1 RLRHMLVQGAG
12 LAACTK
18 RALPRGPGRARHAVC
33 ARKSARSTTSS
44 PEPPRRRRMTLRSGS
59 RPRGP
64 PEVTMHRPRGVF
76 AGLATLDVIH
86 RVDASPGPDEK
97 VTALSQFVAAGGPAA
112 NAAVTFAALGGH
124 AVLLTALGRS
134 PIAGTI
140 SAELTEHGV
149 EVIDVAPDLDG
160 GAPVSAVTVLAAT
173 GERSVVGGDAAGVRA
188 PAPPPQLMHE
198 VLAGAD
204 VVLLDGHHP
213 ELARA
218 VLSAAREA
226 GLPTVLD
233 AGRWKPIMEELV
245 GAVTDVVASADFR
258 TPGAPTSRATAAE
271 LIARGT
277 RDRKSPRLHS
287 SHVSISYA
295 VFIPHPP
302 SHPTFLHDALP
313 ISRPGRAV
321 RRAGGRTADGPGRRA
336 VEADHGGAGGGGDRR
351 GRLGGLPHARRADLS
366 RDGSG
371 ADRSRNPGG
380 RHDRGAGPGALV
392 ERAGARHH
400 RRAAG
405 QSCRHPRGRGRVP
418 RGLCLRPGRRGGPRG
433 TNPLRGRGRSHPL
446 RDGGSAQLGQRD
458 R

>member
-1 RLRHMLVQGAG
+1 
-12 LAACTK
+12 
-18 RALPRGPGRARHAVC
+18 
-33 ARKSARSTTSS
+33 
-44 PEPPRRRRMTLRSGS
+44 
-59 RPRGP
+59 
-64 PEVTMHRPRGVF
+64 MHRPRGVF

-134 PIAGTI
+134 PIARTI

-149 EVIDVAPDLDG
+149 EVIDVAPDLDA

-198 VLAGAD
+198 ALAGAD

-277 RDRKSPRLHS
+277 RA
-287 SHVSISYA
+287 A
-295 VFIPHPP
+295 V
-302 SHPTFLHDALP
+302 T
-313 ISRPGRAV
+313 
-321 RRAGGRTADGPGRRA
+321 T
-336 VEADHGGAGGGGDRR
+336 
-351 GRLGGLPHARRADLS
+351 
-366 RDGSG
+366 
-371 ADRSRNPGG
+371 
-380 RHDRGAGPGALV
+380 AGPGPVHWWSGQAHGTIDVPQVRAVDTLGAGDVFHGAFAFAL
-392 ERAGARHH
+392 
-400 RRAAG
+400 AAG
-405 QSCRHPRGRGRVP
+405 VDLEGRIRFAAEVAAT
-418 RGLCLRPGRRGGPRG
+418 RCAMVGPRSWVSAIAEV
-433 TNPLRGRGRSHPL
+433 PL
-446 RDGGSAQLGQRD
+446 D
-458 R
+458 RERH